1 MDAPLHHGGQT
12 VRNPARRG
20 PQDPEAL
27 RAQALR
33 LLAEINDPATTE
45 PARSRA
51 LEALLGAAN
60 GAAIRP
66 PFTVTL
72 GRRTHF
78 DEACF
83 VDRDCVIDDMA
94 EVRIGAF
101 TQIAAGVQILTTDAS
116 GPARPVRIGR
126 NVWIG
131 AGAVIRPGVTI
142 GDDAIVGAGTT
153 VDQDVPDGAT
163 IAGTPPRIM
172 I

>member
-1 MDAPLHHGGQT
+1 MRTP
-12 VRNPARRG
+12 PRRVTI
-20 PQDPEAL
+20 DPETL
-27 RAQALR
+27 RAQASL
-33 LLAEINDPATTE
+33 LLAEINDPATSE
-45 PARSRA
+45 AARARA

-60 GAAIRP
+60 GAAIRA

-72 GRRTHF
+72 GRRTYF

-83 VDRDCVIDDMA
+83 VDRDCVIDDLA
-94 EVRIGAF
+94 DVRVGAF
-101 TQIAAGVQILTTDAS
+101 TQIAAGVRILTVDAT
-116 GPARPVRIGR
+116 GLARPVRIGR

-131 AGAVIRPGVTI
+131 AGAVIGPGVKI

-172 I
+172 V